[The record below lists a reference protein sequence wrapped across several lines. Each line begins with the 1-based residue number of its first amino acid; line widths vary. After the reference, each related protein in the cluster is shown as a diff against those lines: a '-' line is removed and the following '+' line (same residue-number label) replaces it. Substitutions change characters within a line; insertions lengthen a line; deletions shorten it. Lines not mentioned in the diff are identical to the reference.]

1 MATKRHGGH
10 GGSWKVAYADFVTTM
25 MALFMVLWMTQQ
37 SDKVKKSIERAFRNP
52 GVGITQESAGIISAG
67 GAEAAKSQSM
77 QDKKGTASSNEVEVL
92 RRLSEDLL
100 KALQSDP
107 DTENLKTV
115 KIEMT
120 SEGLMINVFDNNRKP
135 VFERDSAVLTEYGR
149 WVFSTLMWE
158 VSRYRSFP
166 VELSGHSER
175 GRPSIR
181 EDYGAWEL
189 TADRANTVRRLLV
202 KSGLHTEQIKKVA
215 GHADTVTLPNTLPD
229 EERNRRVTVLLRLV
243 PQSGKKEHTVH
254 D

>member
-1 MATKRHGGH
+1 MKHGGH

-37 SDKVKKSIERAFRNP
+37 SDKVKKSVERAFRSA
-52 GVGITQESAGIISAG
+52 GVGVTQESAGIVTGGGSA
-67 GAEAAKSQSM
+67 ASNSKSVQETKSA
-77 QDKKGTASSNEVEVL
+77 ASSNEVEVL

-107 DTENLKTV
+107 DTENMKTV

-120 SEGLMINVFDNNRKP
+120 SEGLMITVFDNNKKS
-135 VFERDSAVLTEYGR
+135 VFERDSAALTEYGR
-149 WVFSTLMWE
+149 WVFATLTWE
-158 VSRYRSFP
+158 ISRYQSFP

-175 GRPSIR
+175 GRPNIR

-202 KSGLHTEQIKKVA
+202 KSGLRSEQIKKVA
-215 GHADTVTLPNTLPD
+215 GNADTVPLPNTLPD
-229 EERNRRVTVLLRLV
+229 DERNRRVTVLLRLL
-243 PQSGKKEHTVH
+243 PQSGQKERTVH